1 MNDRGGTRTHD
12 HTREG
17 EDFSLPNRTCDF
29 HRIRLSSG
37 YSQRPFTITDFAHL
51 RPFPVYQAL
60 PWSFEYY
67 GPSVTL
73 HLAMCR

>member
-1 MNDRGGTRTHD
+1 MTAVGLEPTTTRVKENDSS
-12 HTREG
+12 
-17 EDFSLPNRTCDF
+17 FPNRTCDF

-37 YSQRPFTITDFAHL
+37 YSQRLFTITDFARL
-51 RPFPVYQAL
+51 RPFPVYQTL

-67 GPSVTL
+67 GRSVTL